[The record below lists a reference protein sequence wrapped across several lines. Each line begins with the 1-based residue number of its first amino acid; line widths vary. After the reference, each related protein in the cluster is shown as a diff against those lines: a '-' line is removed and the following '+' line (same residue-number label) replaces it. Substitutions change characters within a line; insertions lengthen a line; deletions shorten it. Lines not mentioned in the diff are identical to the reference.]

1 MQITTDRAAEEA
13 TLSIARGIAT
23 DHLHRR
29 ADLCGIFMDALT
41 SVPPTIFHHD
51 NPAQG
56 VFTRKSGH
64 ITIDWKRVF
73 ERASM
78 VSLNLVS
85 DDSLAL
91 ADTALTLCARH
102 LTGPRLDVGAD
113 EATVLC
119 AIWSYRNVDG
129 RIDVQSA
136 HHVATQNFSLR
147 EMGELEEERFEAILF
162 ALGRMRILGFAD
174 SMITMPDTVELSYS

>member
-1 MQITTDRAAEEA
+1 
-13 TLSIARGIAT
+13 
-23 DHLHRR
+23 
-29 ADLCGIFMDALT
+29 MDALT

-102 LTGPRLDVGAD
+102 VAGAKLVVGAD
-113 EATVLC
+113 EAAVLC
-119 AIWSYRNVDG
+119 AIWSYRNVGG
-129 RIDVQSA
+129 RIDVQAA
-136 HHVATQNFSLR
+136 HDVATQNFALR
-147 EMGELEEERFEAILF
+147 DMGVLGEAHFESILF
-162 ALGRMRILGFAD
+162 ALGRLHILGY
-174 SMITMPDTVELSYS
+174 SKGVITMPDTVELSYS

>member
-1 MQITTDRAAEEA
+1 MS
-13 TLSIARGIAT
+13 LARGIAT
-23 DHLHRR
+23 THLHRR

-56 VFTRKSGH
+56 VLTRKSGH

-91 ADTALTLCARH
+91 ADTALTLCAQY
-102 LTGPRLDVGAD
+102 LAGATLVVGAD
-113 EATVLC
+113 EAAVLC

-129 RIDVQSA
+129 RIDVESA
-136 HHVATQNFSLR
+136 YQVATQNFALR
-147 EMGELEEERFEAILF
+147 GMGMLEEQRFEAMLL
-162 ALGRMRILGFAD
+162 ALGRMRIIGFSEA
-174 SMITMPDTVELSYS
+174 MITMPDSVELSYS

>member
-1 MQITTDRAAEEA
+1 
-13 TLSIARGIAT
+13 
-23 DHLHRR
+23 
-29 ADLCGIFMDALT
+29 MDALT

-102 LTGPRLDVGAD
+102 LSGPQLLVGAN
-113 EATVLC
+113 EAAVLC

-129 RIDVQSA
+129 RIDVEAA
-136 HHVATQNFSLR
+136 HQVATQNFALR
-147 EMGELEEERFEAILF
+147 EMGVLGDEQFAAILL
-162 ALGRMRILGFAD
+162 ALGRMRILGFTDAV
-174 SMITMPDTVELSYS
+174 ITMPDTVELSYS

>member
-1 MQITTDRAAEEA
+1 
-13 TLSIARGIAT
+13 
-23 DHLHRR
+23 
-29 ADLCGIFMDALT
+29 MDALT

-102 LTGPRLDVGAD
+102 LSGEQLLVGAG

-129 RIDVQSA
+129 RIDVEAA
-136 HHVATQNFSLR
+136 HQVATQNFALR
-147 EMGELEEERFEAILF
+147 GMGELAEERFENILF
-162 ALGRMRILGFAD
+162 ALGHMRILGFTEAV
-174 SMITMPDTVELSYS
+174 ITMPDTVELSYS

>member
-1 MQITTDRAAEEA
+1 
-13 TLSIARGIAT
+13 
-23 DHLHRR
+23 
-29 ADLCGIFMDALT
+29 MDALT

-102 LTGPRLDVGAD
+102 QSGTRLTVGAD
-113 EATVLC
+113 EAAVLC

-136 HHVATQNFSLR
+136 HQVATQNFALR
-147 EMGELEEERFEAILF
+147 GMGVLEEERFEAILF
-162 ALGRMRILGFAD
+162 ALGHMRILGFSEA
-174 SMITMPDTVELSYS
+174 MITMPDRVELSYS